1 MAKLTSGDVAP
12 PFRLADEDGASVT
25 LKDFAGRRFVLYF
38 YPRDDTPGCTIE
50 ATQFTG
56 FAEAF
61 DKLGV
66 TVVGVSP
73 DDAASHRRFRD
84 RHGLTVRLLSDPE
97 HEAMAA
103 YGAFGE
109 KNRYGRKTLGVIRS
123 TFVIGPDGKIERSW
137 YNVRAEG
144 HASRVLEAIGG

>member
-1 MAKLTSGDVAP
+1 MAQLTGGDPAP
-12 PFRLADEDGASVT
+12 PFRLTDQDGTTVN
-25 LKDFAGRRFVLYF
+25 LGDLAGRRFVLYF

-56 FAEAF
+56 FADAF

-66 TVVGVSP
+66 TVIGVSP
-73 DDAASHRRFRD
+73 DDAASHRRFRE
-84 RHGLTVRLLSDPE
+84 RHGLRVRLLSDPD

-103 YGAFGE
+103 YGAWGE
-109 KNRYGRKTLGVIRS
+109 KTRYGRTSVGVIRS
-123 TFVIGPDGKIERSW
+123 TFVIGPDARIERAW
-137 YNVRAEG
+137 YNVRAAG